1 MAMKNK
7 STQLTISSNFEV
19 YKSADDLPKE
29 DKELLAAAKK
39 AVKSAYAPYS
49 HFNVGA
55 AVLLQNGKVVIGN
68 NQENAAYPSGL
79 CAERVA
85 LFYANAKYPNVGVKT
100 IAVSVKTDHQIINEP
115 VSPCGSCRQVIAEY
129 ENLFKSPIR
138 IIMSGETGQ
147 IIISDSIAN
156 LLPFMFNKK
165 HLK

>member
-1 MAMKNK
+1 MKNK
-7 STQLTISSNFEV
+7 STKLTISASFEV
-19 YKSADDLPKE
+19 YKSADDLSKE
-29 DKELLAAAKK
+29 DRELLATAKK

-55 AVLLQNGKVVIGN
+55 AVLLQNGKVVTGN

-85 LFYANAKYPNVGVKT
+85 LFYANAKYPDVGVKT

-129 ENLFKSPIR
+129 ENLFQSPIR
-138 IIMSGETGQ
+138 IIMSGETGKV
-147 IIISDSIAN
+147 IISDSIAG

>member
-1 MAMKNK
+1 MKNK
-7 STQLTISSNFEV
+7 STKLTISASFEV
-19 YKSADDLPKE
+19 YKSADDLSKE
-29 DKELLAAAKK
+29 DKELLATAKK

-49 HFNVGA
+49 QFNVGA
-55 AVLLQNGKVVIGN
+55 AVLLQNGKVITGN

-129 ENLFKSPIR
+129 ENLFNSPIR
-138 IIMSGETGQ
+138 IIMSGETGKV
-147 IIISDSIAN
+147 IISDSIAG

>member
-1 MAMKNK
+1 MKNK